1 MNPHVDHRCGST
13 RLLLLGFACA
23 VLALA
28 LLGAWFLWSAHQ
40 ERVWLESPLNFGSEA
55 VTVTIERG
63 MGGREIGQALVD
75 AGVLESRADLRRV
88 LRHTGGSDRLRAGV
102 FHVHPSITPVELVA
116 LLQSSASGGIR
127 VTLIEGWTGQQM
139 ANALVTAG
147 MCATAEEFL
156 AATAAHPRRA
166 EWAPDAETLE
176 GFLFP
181 DTYLFVPGQT
191 IEEVVDELVRAFER
205 AVNLSAYSA
214 SAEAQ
219 DLTLFE
225 AVTLASIIE
234 REARTDDER
243 AEMAGVFLNRLELG
257 MRLESCATVHFA
269 INDWSRALRIADTEV
284 DHPYNTYEIEGLP
297 PGSICNPG
305 LPSLMAVVS
314 PEETDNL
321 FFVYDEALGRHR
333 FSRTFAEHQRA
344 SREARGE
351 R

>member
-1 MNPHVDHRCGST
+1 M
-13 RLLLLGFACA
+13 A
-23 VLALA
+23 
-28 LLGAWFLWSAHQ
+28 GAWFLWRAHQ
-40 ERVWLESPLNFGSEA
+40 EQVWLASPLNFGPEA
-55 VTVTIERG
+55 VSVTIERG
-63 MGGREIGQALVD
+63 MGGREIAQALVE
-75 AGVLESRADLRRV
+75 AGVLETRGDLRRV
-88 LRHTGGSDRLRAGV
+88 LRHTGGGNRLRAGI
-102 FHVHPSITPVELVA
+102 FTIPPAITPVELVE
-116 LLQSSASGGIR
+116 LLQSSTSGGIR
-127 VTLIEGWTGQQM
+127 VTLIEGWTSQQM
-139 ANALVTAG
+139 ASALVTAG

-156 AATAAHPRRA
+156 AAAAAHPRHA
-166 EWAPDAETLE
+166 EWAPDAETME
-176 GFLFP
+176 GFLYP

-191 IEEVVDELVRAFER
+191 IEEVVNEQVRSFER
-205 AVNLSAYSA
+205 SVNLSSYVA
-214 SAEAQ
+214 SSEAQ
-219 DLTLFE
+219 GLTLFE

-243 AEMAGVFLNRLELG
+243 AEMAGVFLNRLAMG

-269 INDWSRALRIADTEV
+269 IGDWSRALRIADTEV

-297 PGSICNPG
+297 PGPICNPG

-333 FSRTFAEHQRA
+333 FTRTFADHQRA